1 MTLFRRIT
9 TLALAALPCL
19 LAAAPAQA
27 DHGRALIDESVS
39 SYLRIAERHWG
50 AAPAPCVGVHGGQVP
65 VHAAMFDDPDPL
77 VIGRAE
83 QPGCRIWLDRDWWP
97 GEPSRQRCLEIV
109 HEWGHLL
116 GHAHVE
122 RGLMSPDARGV
133 VPECNGFGRPKR
145 RPAGA
150 GAARKVRRLVM
161 IVRSFR

>member
-1 MTLFRRIT
+1 MTLFRRTT
-9 TLALAALPCL
+9 TLALAALLCL

-39 SYLRIAERHWG
+39 SYLRIAERHWD
-50 AAPAPCVGVHGGQVP
+50 AAPAPCVGLNGEQVP

-97 GEPSRQRCLEIV
+97 GQPSRQRCLEIV

-116 GHAHVE
+116 GHAHTE
-122 RGLMSPDARGV
+122 HGLMSPDARGV
-133 VPECNGFGRPKR
+133 VPECNRFRPAQR
-145 RPAGA
+145 RPDR
-150 GAARKVRRLVM
+150 GAAARRVDRLLM
-161 IVRSFR
+161 IVRRFR